1 MNLQFILKTPTQN
14 NLKAVYEDI
23 DAYLRADIDNQVFI
37 ITDDNMKFDL
47 EMSVLR
53 QMRAVQLNAGYTND
67 EKHAGMMRLQVQSFK
82 RLAWYLLQKQDS
94 QSVGD
99 ISDIG
104 NIMVIGRVLADM
116 KDDLLVYRGEYNQ
129 IGFVEALADLFKE
142 LVDGQITSE
151 VFLNS
156 LSSYVSSDQPLIQ
169 NQVKKMKELATIY
182 GAYEKYLVGLTM
194 EEQNVFAQLRQ
205 AISDQDL
212 SKTRIIITGFD
223 YFNAQELETIVS
235 FLENCPQVQIVLN
248 LDKPYD
254 FRTPDWYE
262 LFTVTGKTYNQLM
275 QFAKKQGIPFASP
288 ILAEEGASYADGFKI
303 LDNYLRTDNRVESG
317 QVTQTD
323 EAIAAVN
330 QVMEIWELP
339 STHMEADQVAN
350 EIYRL
355 VADPNTDYRYKDIQI
370 LTRDEPTYQHALQA
384 ALEANEIPYFA
395 NFQEDMALH
404 PLYRLMMSLYRVYQG
419 NWRYQ
424 DVFDLLRSE
433 LLMPVDLGE
442 INQYGAQAFNLT
454 DDLLDDLSANKQAQ
468 IQFRDAID
476 LTENVVLR
484 NGYEGQFWWS
494 KDRTWSYIL
503 VGEGG
508 EKIGTKRDIAIEA
521 TANHIKSFVVGALSP
536 LFTNWEKDQTT
547 EEAITFFYQF
557 LANSGIPTSLMT
569 WRDNYLETG
578 QLQEARQHEQAWQ
591 TFIHMLD
598 DYVQLF
604 GEESFDLDYFFKI
617 LDLAFQ
623 NAGYAMVPPT
633 MDSVTI
639 GSFDENKVEAKKITF
654 LMGLSK
660 YALPVVYEEKSLL
673 TNEDRQLVVSQ
684 LDDLQALK
692 QSADSKNNNEAYKA
706 YLAFLSATDHL
717 YISYPINNGDADTEG
732 LSPMVARIADAFKVN
747 TKYLR
752 QPSDRASE
760 ETLLKLGNGHSQVRY
775 LLKAMAQDAHG
786 RQSLSQIW
794 RPVYQ
799 QVVSNQS
806 AKNFFKWLQSSLTYH
821 NTVLPL
827 TPELSR
833 SLYGDILAVSVSQLE
848 LYNRDPF
855 SYYLKYGL
863 KLKERPS
870 FQLDSLQT
878 GNYFHEML
886 DHFFKE
892 VKQRN
897 FDLANLSDGEVKEI
911 LGDVTD
917 KLNDPDV
924 YPEYTVFKV
933 NHRNSYLQESMTGTI
948 QLLVENIIKQRQ
960 AVNVETI
967 ETEQRFGY
975 TQNEDDA
982 EETITHFTLANGQE
996 VRLRGKIDRIDAV
1009 SQEEN
1014 DLSQNFIQVVDYKS
1028 SAHDVKFD
1036 QIYVGAQLQ
1045 LYTYL
1050 KVALDQLNQDGQ
1062 TSLPLG
1068 AFYQRIF
1075 QPQVKIEK
1083 QTDLTDKNIADQILA
1098 DLKLSGYV
1106 RADYDLLEGMHSE
1119 GLEPGSKS
1127 SVYAVSRKKDGD
1139 FAKAAKVLTQ
1149 DELDQLLAFV
1159 EEKIVATAE
1168 QIVSGHIALNPLED
1182 DPYIPSMTE
1191 PYRSVSMFDATDYTN
1206 KYRPNPS
1213 MSPDEFFQALA
1224 IDAEVDENEAEE
1236 DQTADEE

>member
-1 MNLQFILKTPTQN
+1 MNLQFILKTPTRN

-23 DAYLRADIDNQVFI
+23 DAYLREDIENQVFI

-53 QMRAVQLNAGYTND
+53 QMKAVQLNAGHTND
-67 EKHAGMMRLQVQSFK
+67 DKHAGMMRLQVQSFK

-94 QSVGD
+94 QSVGE

-129 IGFVEALADLFKE
+129 IGFVEALAELFKE
-142 LVDGQITSE
+142 FVNGQISSDS
-151 VFLNS
+151 FLNS
-156 LSSYVSSDQPLIQ
+156 LSAYEKNDQPLIQ
-169 NQVKKMKELATIY
+169 NQVKKMKELAAIY
-182 GAYEKYLVGLTM
+182 GDYEKYLAGLAM
-194 EEQNVFAQLRQ
+194 ADQHVFAQLRQ
-205 AISDQDL
+205 AINDQDL
-212 SKTRIIITGFD
+212 SKTKIIITGFD
-223 YFNAQELETIVS
+223 YFNAQELETIVA

-248 LDKPYD
+248 LDQPYD
-254 FRTPDWYE
+254 FKTPDWYE

-275 QFAKKQGIPFASP
+275 QFTRKQQIPYSHP
-288 ILAEEGASYADGFKI
+288 ILADVNDQYTEGFKV
-303 LDNYLRTDNRVESG
+303 LDHYLRTDNRIERG
-317 QVTQTD
+317 QIEQAD
-323 EAIAAVN
+323 KDKAAVN
-330 QVMEIWELP
+330 QVMEVWEVP
-339 STHMEADQVAN
+339 SVHMEADQVAN
-350 EIYRL
+350 EIYQL
-355 VADPNTDYRYKDIQI
+355 VADPDTDYRYKDIQI
-370 LTRDEPTYQHALQA
+370 LTRDEETYQHSLQA
-384 ALEANEIPYFA
+384 ALKANDIPFFA
-395 NFQEDMALH
+395 NFQDDMALH
-404 PLYRLMMSLYRVYQG
+404 PLYRFMMSLYRVYQH

-433 LLMPVDLGE
+433 LLTPVDLTKLQEVG
-442 INQYGAQAFNLT
+442 IQAYNDQNTLT
-454 DDLLDDLSANKQAQ
+454 ADLSDSQKRQ

-494 KDRTWSYIL
+494 KDRIWSYIL
-503 VGEGG
+503 VGEDG
-508 EKIGTKRDIAIEA
+508 EKIATQREIAIEA
-521 TANHIKSFVVGALSP
+521 TANHVKSFVVGALAP
-536 LFTNWEKDQTT
+536 LFTNWQKEQTT
-547 EEAITFFYQF
+547 EEAITSFYQF
-557 LANSGIPTSLMT
+557 LTSNAIPTNLMT
-569 WRDNYLETG
+569 WRDAYLESG
-578 QLQEARQHEQAWQ
+578 QLEEARQHEQAWQ
-591 TFIHMLD
+591 TFVHMLD

-604 GEESFDLDYFFKI
+604 GTETFDIEYFFKI

-623 NAGYAMVPPT
+623 NASYAMVPPT

-639 GSFDENKVEAKKITF
+639 GSFDENQVEAKKITF
-654 LMGLSK
+654 ILGMSK
-660 YALPVVYEEKSLL
+660 YALPVAYEEKSLL
-673 TNEDRQLVVSQ
+673 TDEDRQLVVSQ

-717 YISYPINNGDADTEG
+717 YISYPLNNGDADTEG
-732 LSPMVARIADAFKVN
+732 LSPMIARIADAFDIQ

-752 QPSDRASE
+752 QPSDHASE
-760 ETLLKLGNGHSQVRY
+760 STLLKLGNGYSQVRY
-775 LLKAMAQDAHG
+775 LLKAMANDAHG
-786 RQSLSQIW
+786 QQQVSSIW

-799 QVVSNQS
+799 QVVSSQS
-806 AKNFFKWLQSSLTYH
+806 ADEFFKWLQSSLTYH

-833 SLYGDILAVSVSQLE
+833 SLYGDVLAVSVSQLE

-870 FQLDSLQT
+870 FQLDALQT

-892 VKQRN
+892 VNQRA
-897 FDLANLSDGEVKEI
+897 FDLAHLSEEEVTDI
-911 LGDVTD
+911 LGAVTD
-917 KLNDPDV
+917 KLNDSEV
-924 YPEYTVFKV
+924 YPEYTVFQV
-933 NHRNSYLQESMTGTI
+933 NHRNSYLQSSMVDTI

-975 TQNEDDA
+975 THKEDEDL
-982 EETITHFTLANGQE
+982 ETITNFTLANGQE

-1009 SQEEN
+1009 ANE
-1014 DLSQNFIQVVDYKS
+1014 QNGSNQRFVQVVDYKS

-1036 QIYVGAQLQ
+1036 QIYVGSQLQ

-1050 KVALDQLNQDGQ
+1050 KVALDQFNQSGQ
-1062 TSLPLG
+1062 TTQPLG

-1083 QTDLTDKNIADQILA
+1083 QSDLTDENIADQILA
-1098 DLKLSGYV
+1098 DLKLAGYV
-1106 RADYDLLEGMHSE
+1106 RLDFDLLDDIHDK
-1119 GLEPGSKS
+1119 GLDAGEKS
-1127 SVYAVSRKKDGD
+1127 SVYSIKRKNNGD
-1139 FAKAAKVLTQ
+1139 FDSRSKVLTQ
-1149 DELDQLLAFV
+1149 DELDKLLAFV
-1159 EEKIVATAE
+1159 EEKIVTTAE

-1182 DPYIPSMTE
+1182 DPYIPSMVE

-1213 MSPDEFFQALA
+1213 MKKEEFFQALR
-1224 IDAEVDENEAEE
+1224 IDDDIEEEE
-1236 DQTADEE
+1236 DQTEDEE

>member
-14 NLKAVYEDI
+14 DLTSLYQDI
-23 DAYLRADIDNQVFI
+23 DHYLRADIENQVFI

-53 QMRAVQLNAGYTND
+53 QMKAIQLNAGYTND
-67 EKHAGMMRLQVQSFK
+67 EEHAGMMRLQVQSFK

-116 KDDLLVYRGEYNQ
+116 KEELLVYRGEYNQ

-142 LVDGQITSE
+142 LINGQVTSD
-151 VFLNS
+151 VFFHS
-156 LSSYVSSDQPLIQ
+156 LSRYEDSSQPLIQ
-169 NQVKKMKELATIY
+169 NQIKKMKELAAIY
-182 GAYEKYLVGLTM
+182 QEYEKYLAGLTM
-194 EEQNVFAQLRQ
+194 AEQNVFVQLRQ
-205 AISDQDL
+205 AIVDQDL

-248 LDKPYD
+248 LDKAYD
-254 FRTPDWYE
+254 FKMPDWYE
-262 LFTVTGKTYNQLM
+262 LFTVTGKTYHQLT
-275 QFAKKQGIPFASP
+275 QFARNRHIPLQKP
-288 ILAEEGASYADGFKI
+288 ILAENNKSYATGFKV
-303 LDNYLRTDNRVESG
+303 LDHYFRTDNRIESG
-317 QVTQTD
+317 QKAQSFQD
-323 EAIAAVN
+323 KNAVN
-330 QVMEIWELP
+330 QVMEIWEVP

-350 EIYRL
+350 EIYQL
-355 VADPNTDYRYKDIQI
+355 IADPDAGYRYKDIQI
-370 LTRDEPTYQHALQA
+370 LTRDEAGYQHTLQA

-404 PLYRLMMSLYRVYQG
+404 PLYRFMMSLYRVYQH

-424 DVFDLLRSE
+424 DTFDLLRSE
-433 LLMPVDLGE
+433 LLNPIDLDTLKLVNIDDFSMGSM
-442 INQYGAQAFNLT
+442 FT
-454 DDLLDDLSANKQAQ
+454 DDLSDSQKAQ
-468 IQFRDAID
+468 IQFRDAVD

-503 VGEGG
+503 VDEDG
-508 EKIGTKRDIAIEA
+508 EKIGTKRDIAIEE
-521 TANHIKSFVVGALSP
+521 TANQVKSFVVGILSP
-536 LFTNWEKDQTT
+536 LFANWKKEQTT
-547 EEAITFFYQF
+547 EEAVTYFYHF
-557 LANSGIPTSLMT
+557 LVNSGIPKSLMN
-569 WRDNYLETG
+569 WRDKYLEAG

-591 TFIHMLD
+591 TFIQMLD

-604 GEESFDLDYFFKI
+604 GSELFDLEYFFKI

-623 NAGYAMVPPT
+623 NARYAMVPPT
-633 MDSVTI
+633 MDAVTI
-639 GSFDENKVEAKKITF
+639 GSFDENQVEAKKITF
-654 LMGLSK
+654 ILGMSK

-673 TNEDRQLVVSQ
+673 TNEDRQLVVKQ

-706 YLAFLSATDHL
+706 YLALLSATDHL
-717 YISYPINNGDADTEG
+717 YISYPLNNGDADTEG
-732 LSPMVARIADAFKVN
+732 LSPMIMRIAQAFDVPI
-747 TKYLR
+747 KYLR
-752 QPSDRASE
+752 QPSDHTSE
-760 ETLLKLGNGHSQVRY
+760 ATILKLGNSYSQVRY
-775 LLKAMAQDAHG
+775 LLKAIAQDAHG
-786 RQSLSQIW
+786 QQKLRQIW
-794 RPVYQ
+794 QPVYK
-799 QVVSNQS
+799 QVMTEAGASD
-806 AKNFFKWLQSSLTYH
+806 FFKWLQTSLTYH

-827 TPELSR
+827 TPELSQ
-833 SLYGDILAVSVSQLE
+833 SLYGDILSVSVSQLE

-892 VKQRN
+892 VSQRE
-897 FDLANLSDGEVKEI
+897 FDLASLSEKEVVAILGEV
-911 LGDVTD
+911 TA

-924 YPEYTVFKV
+924 YPEYTIFKV
-933 NHRNSYLQESMTGTI
+933 NNRNSYLQKSMQETI
-948 QLLVENIIKQRQ
+948 QLLVENIIRQRQ
-960 AVNVETI
+960 AVNVTTM

-975 TQNEDDA
+975 IQKDDEP
-982 EETITHFTLANGQE
+982 EETITHFTLKNGQE

-1009 SQEEN
+1009 SHE
-1014 DLSQNFIQVVDYKS
+1014 QNGKLQHFIQVVDYKS
-1028 SAHDVKFD
+1028 SAHEVKFD
-1036 QIYVGAQLQ
+1036 EIYVGAQLQ

-1050 KVALDQLNQDGQ
+1050 KVALDQLNQSGQ
-1062 TSLPLG
+1062 TAKPLG

-1083 QTDLTDKNIADQILA
+1083 QADLTDKNIADKIFA
-1098 DLKLSGYV
+1098 DLKLAGYI
-1106 RADYDLLEGMHSE
+1106 RLDYDLLEDIHHE
-1119 GLEPGSKS
+1119 GLAAGDQS
-1127 SVYAVSRKKDGD
+1127 SVYSISRKNDGD
-1139 FAKAAKVLTQ
+1139 FKKNAKVLTQ
-1149 DELDQLLAFV
+1149 EELEQLLAFV
-1159 EEKIVATAE
+1159 EEKIKSTAE
-1168 QIVSGHIALNPLED
+1168 QIVSGHIALNPLEN

-1206 KYRPNPS
+1206 KYRPNLS
-1213 MSPDEFFQALA
+1213 MTADAFFQALS
-1224 IDAEVDENEAEE
+1224 IDNEIEEEE
-1236 DQTADEE
+1236 DQTEDDK